1 MSMRKLKNKS
11 KHPKYAVFSNEI
23 EKQNFA
29 EKKVMFS
36 LNEGNR
42 YVVCLQGV
50 DLRKGLDGLCG
61 LIRYLSLSPTNG
73 DVYVFLNKS
82 RTTMKLLHWERGGF
96 VIYYKRM
103 ESGRVSHKIFLKE
116 GTGFRTIRWDELV
129 LFMEG
134 ISVKI
139 KRRKRYNLE

>member
-1 MSMRKLKNKS
+1 
-11 KHPKYAVFSNEI
+11 
-23 EKQNFA
+23 
-29 EKKVMFS
+29 MFS

-61 LIRYLSLSPTNG
+61 LIRYLSLAPTNG
-73 DVYVFLNKS
+73 HVYVFLNKS

-103 ESGRVSHKIFLKE
+103 ESGRSYFSPKATTKK
-116 GTGFRTIRWDELV
+116 
-129 LFMEG
+129 
-134 ISVKI
+134 SCNQ
-139 KRRKRYNLE
+139 Y

>member
-1 MSMRKLKNKS
+1 
-11 KHPKYAVFSNEI
+11 
-23 EKQNFA
+23 
-29 EKKVMFS
+29 
-36 LNEGNR
+36 
-42 YVVCLQGV
+42 
-50 DLRKGLDGLCG
+50 
-61 LIRYLSLSPTNG
+61 
-73 DVYVFLNKS
+73 
-82 RTTMKLLHWERGGF
+82 MKLLHWERGGF

-139 KRRKRYNLE
+139 KRRIAVELLDEVRTGAYVAETAKTDLKQRLKTLEV

>member
-1 MSMRKLKNKS
+1 
-11 KHPKYAVFSNEI
+11 
-23 EKQNFA
+23 
-29 EKKVMFS
+29 MFS
-36 LNEGNR
+36 LNESNHF
-42 YVVCLQGV
+42 VVCVYGV
-50 DLRKGLDGLCG
+50 DLRKGLNGLCG
-61 LIRYLSLSPTNG
+61 IIRYQSLTPTNG

-103 ESGRVSHKIFLKE
+103 ESGRISHKIFLKE
-116 GTGFRTIRWDELV
+116 GVGFRTIRWDELV

-139 KRRKRYNLE
+139 KRRKRYNFQ

>member
-1 MSMRKLKNKS
+1 
-11 KHPKYAVFSNEI
+11 
-23 EKQNFA
+23 
-29 EKKVMFS
+29 MFS

-42 YVVCLQGV
+42 FVVCLQGV
-50 DLRKGLDGLCG
+50 DLRKGLDSLCG

-116 GTGFRTIRWDELV
+116 GIGFRTIRWDELV

-139 KRRKRYNLE
+139 KRRKRYNLA